1 MLKITQYTAILPII
15 FFPFLTGLSHLS
27 KSKINDFTY
36 FKMESANQYLP
47 VETDNEHYLFLPVLM
62 SPHRKSPQVN
72 VPYFENE
79 IRYPETAIS
88 WFGRVTP
95 IENYVDMRLGYNDH
109 ELFVHV
115 TIFDRRLWYD
125 ISPSVESLTDWD
137 AITLYLDLA
146 GGKGESPSMLT
157 YRFVAQLNWW
167 EQRDNWQ
174 AAYRG
179 NGQGWQIANISFTSN
194 SGWRGNAPNDDVDDR
209 GWTMGFRIPFE
220 SLGLSETPPTGSV
233 WGLALS
239 LHDRDDSAGTP
250 IADKYWPASADT
262 LKPNSWGRIHFG
274 LPVYSTPPVEPDGT
288 VIIRHGL
295 DGIQVVDVHVG
306 GSFNCGDP
314 FAPTF
319 FDGWG
324 DANYAGSSQ
333 VNVQNQSDVADWPCF
348 SKYFLTFPLDSI
360 PPGKVIL
367 SAALKLHLFGNSGQG
382 WQPEPQPSLIQ
393 VLTVEENWDES
404 TITWNNAPPAFENIA
419 RTWVYPV
426 DEFPGWPGI
435 PYEWDVSAAV
445 SQAYNNGELL
455 RLVVYSAD
463 AAIHSGKYFVSSDTE
478 EWNAAARPT
487 LELVWGQP

>member
-15 FFPFLTGLSHLS
+15 FFPFLTGLSHPS

-36 FKMESANQYLP
+36 FKIESANQYLP

-115 TIFDRRLWYD
+115 TIFDRRLWYST
-125 ISPSVESLTDWD
+125 SPSVESLTDWD

-146 GGKGESPSMLT
+146 GGKGVSPSMLA

-167 EQRDNWQ
+167 EQRGNWQ

-250 IADKYWPASADT
+250 IADKYW
-262 LKPNSWGRIHFG
+262 
-274 LPVYSTPPVEPDGT
+274 
-288 VIIRHGL
+288 
-295 DGIQVVDVHVG
+295 
-306 GSFNCGDP
+306 
-314 FAPTF
+314 
-319 FDGWG
+319 
-324 DANYAGSSQ
+324 
-333 VNVQNQSDVADWPCF
+333 
-348 SKYFLTFPLDSI
+348 
-360 PPGKVIL
+360 
-367 SAALKLHLFGNSGQG
+367 
-382 WQPEPQPSLIQ
+382 
-393 VLTVEENWDES
+393 
-404 TITWNNAPPAFENIA
+404 
-419 RTWVYPV
+419 
-426 DEFPGWPGI
+426 
-435 PYEWDVSAAV
+435 
-445 SQAYNNGELL
+445 
-455 RLVVYSAD
+455 
-463 AAIHSGKYFVSSDTE
+463 
-478 EWNAAARPT
+478 
-487 LELVWGQP
+487 